1 MCQECPRSKMSAM
14 PPSVHLIPN
23 PQPLHP
29 VFCFQSLTHCPISKP
44 FILIT
49 LQQYPGV
56 CTPLPVPHVKFYLNC
71 PGSPH
76 SPAHLPR
83 TVFATRTSA
92 VTPRHFR
99 GTSVESSCSVGR
111 TLAHNSISGPAP
123 VYEDYTRC
131 IHCGL
136 CLNACPTYR
145 LWNLEADSP
154 RGRIRQMFHVFESEL
169 NGQAQ
174 PEAPISDGFV
184 DHIDKCLDCR
194 ACETACP
201 SGVEYGKLVEHA
213 RARIERGYERSW
225 FAHVARNFFFRDF
238 FSASHFIEDAARV
251 FRFYQRSGM
260 QAVARS
266 IGILKLFGLAERDR
280 LLPQIDKEFF
290 FNRFGSTF
298 APAGPRRA
306 RVAFFAGCIANVTFS
321 ELNEATI
328 RVLTANG
335 CEVVVPK
342 EQSCC
347 GALSA
352 HAGFRDPAREF
363 ARKNLAA
370 FRLEDFDAIVTNAA
384 GCGSTLKEYHHL
396 FSAREPEYAQAH
408 AFAAKTRDVAEF
420 LADLGLTAKLY
431 PLRHRVT
438 YQDSCHLLHGQK
450 IREAPR
456 KLLRAIPTLDFVE
469 LPYSEICCG
478 SAGTYNV
485 TQTETSLQLLAEK
498 VRHAQA
504 TGAQTIVTAN
514 PGCILQLRAGV
525 ALHHTNQNVLH
536 VIELLDRALVE
547 GAQPT

>member
-1 MCQECPRSKMSAM
+1 MSQN
-14 PPSVHLIPN
+14 PN
-23 PQPLHP
+23 
-29 VFCFQSLTHCPISKP
+29 
-44 FILIT
+44 
-49 LQQYPGV
+49 
-56 CTPLPVPHVKFYLNC
+56 
-71 PGSPH
+71 
-76 SPAHLPR
+76 
-83 TVFATRTSA
+83 
-92 VTPRHFR
+92 
-99 GTSVESSCSVGR
+99 
-111 TLAHNSISGPAP
+111 SGPSP

-154 RGRIRQMFHVFESEL
+154 RGRIQQMFRVFQGESS
-169 NGQAQ
+169 GQSQ
-174 PEAPISDGFV
+174 PEARFSQGFV
-184 DHIDKCLDCR
+184 DHINKCLDCR

-213 RARIERGYERSW
+213 RARIERRYERSW
-225 FAHVARNFFFRDF
+225 IAQVARNFFFRDF
-238 FSASHFIEDAARV
+238 LSASHFIEDAARV
-251 FRFYQRSGM
+251 FRLYQRSGI
-260 QAVARS
+260 QAVARG

-280 LLPQIDKEFF
+280 LLPQIDGDFF

-298 APAGPRRA
+298 APVGPRRA

-321 ELNEATI
+321 RLNEATI

-352 HAGFRDPAREF
+352 HAGFRDAARGF
-363 ARKNLAA
+363 ARKNLEA
-370 FRLEDFDAIVTNAA
+370 FQLHDFDAIVTNAA
-384 GCGSTLKEYHHL
+384 GCGSTMKEYDRL
-396 FSAREPEYAQAH
+396 FSTHELEHAQAR

-420 LADLGLTAKLY
+420 LADLGLTAKLGS
-431 PLRHRVT
+431 LRLRVT

-456 KLLRAIPTLDFVE
+456 KLLRGIPDLDFVE
-469 LPYSEICCG
+469 LPHSEICCG

-498 VRHAQA
+498 MRHAQS
-504 TGAQTIVTAN
+504 TGAETIATAN

-525 ALHHTNQNVLH
+525 TLHHLNQNVLH
-536 VIELLDRALVE
+536 VVELLDRAIS
-547 GAQPT
+547 GR